1 MLNQLTLG
9 TANFLKT
16 YGLQASVLTAN
27 MRQAVLQHAVASG
40 VSHIDTALAYGGL
53 ESMLGLINPESFQIM
68 TKFSVQDDFKQIAQ
82 CLRLAHS
89 VWGGYAGILVHD
101 PHHLTPERL
110 EDVREFLTQIKAS
123 GWVKQ
128 VGVSVYTRADVEA
141 FHAVLCPDVIQ
152 IPLNPFNQHFLTQSF
167 QTYCE
172 IHRIEV
178 HARSLFLQG
187 VLLQDTLPSRLS
199 KLNTLWV
206 AYQDLIQGN
215 ALSALLNWAHHQ
227 AWVHRWV
234 VGVNTVA
241 EWRTLI
247 QAAEQL
253 KCKSPIDFSELK
265 TLHCAEV
272 DPRMWSMA

>member
-16 YGLQASVLTAN
+16 YGFQSSVLTEN
-27 MRQAVLQHAVASG
+27 MRQAVLQHALASG
-40 VSHIDTALAYGGL
+40 ISYIDTALAYGGL
-53 ESMLGLINPESFQIM
+53 ESMLGLINPASFQIM
-68 TKFSVQDDFKQIAQ
+68 TKFSVRDDFKKIAQ
-82 CLRLAHS
+82 CLKLAHS
-89 VWGGYAGILVHD
+89 AWGGYTGVLVHD
-101 PHHLTPERL
+101 PHNITPECL
-110 EDVREFLTQIKAS
+110 EDVRDFLTRIKAS

-128 VGVSVYTRADVEA
+128 VGVSVYTHADVEA

-152 IPLNPFNQHFLTQSF
+152 IPLNPFNQEFLTQSF
-167 QTYCE
+167 QRYCE
-172 IHRIEV
+172 AHCIEV

-215 ALSALLNWAHHQ
+215 ALSALLSWAHHQ
-227 AWVHRWV
+227 TWVHRWV

-247 QAAEQL
+247 QTAEQL
-253 KCKSPIDFSELK
+253 KHESSIDFSELK
-265 TLHCAEV
+265 ALHCAEV